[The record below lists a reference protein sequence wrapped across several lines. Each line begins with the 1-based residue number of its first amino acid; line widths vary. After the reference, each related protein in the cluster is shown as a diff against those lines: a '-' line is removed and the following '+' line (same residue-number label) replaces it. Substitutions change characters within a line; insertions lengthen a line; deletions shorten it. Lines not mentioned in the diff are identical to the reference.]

1 MSFCLQ
7 RQRGSLIP
15 PQAWAM
21 CRMSIGTKS
30 MTKNKPE
37 GQAAEQL
44 PKMREL
50 MEDFW
55 ELQELIFVFTRSL
68 KADGLAVLLFQILLL
83 GCFELFQVFED

>member
-15 PQAWAM
+15 PQTWAM
-21 CRMSIGTKS
+21 CRMSEGTKS
-30 MTKNKPE
+30 MTKNKTA
-37 GQAAEQL
+37 GHGRGEQR

-55 ELQELIFVFTRSL
+55 ELRGMNIMR
-68 KADGLAVLLFQILLL
+68 LLL
-83 GCFELFQVFED
+83 IS